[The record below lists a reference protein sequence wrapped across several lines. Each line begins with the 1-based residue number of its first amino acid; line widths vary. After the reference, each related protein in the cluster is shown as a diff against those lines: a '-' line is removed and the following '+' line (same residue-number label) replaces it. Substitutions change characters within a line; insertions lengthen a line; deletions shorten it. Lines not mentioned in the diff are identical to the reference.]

1 MGGGLVRVGRC
12 GWEEVRCKWSIR
24 RRGTERERKHGGKKK
39 KKKEKTES
47 E

>member
-1 MGGGLVRVGRC
+1 MGGGLVRVGR
-12 GWEEVRCKWSIR
+12 WSIR
-24 RRGTERERKHGGKKK
+24 RRGTERERKNGGKKK